1 MYYWIGI
8 ITILL
13 ALLGLQ
19 LYSRSYRKKRFTGT
33 SKSIYIIQFKNVDKR
48 PDILANDKI
57 APSLELI
64 AERDKE
70 YRVYSKLDDTALKQ
84 LIRNE
89 YHLSSGQVVIS
100 SPYGII
106 PS

>member
-1 MYYWIGI
+1 MYYWLGI
-8 ITILL
+8 IILL

-19 LYSRSYRKKRFTGT
+19 LYSRSYRKRLTG
-33 SKSIYIIQFKNVDKR
+33 SSESIYIIQFKNMDKR

-64 AERDKE
+64 AEKDRE
-70 YRVYSKLDDTALKQ
+70 YRVYSKINDTALKQ
-84 LIRNE
+84 LIRDE
-89 YHLSSGQVVIS
+89 YNLSSGQVVIS
-100 SPYGII
+100 SPNGII